1 SESFTVTATDSN
13 NSGATGTLDV
23 NVVDD
28 VPKAFDDNPGGVASE
43 SQLTL
48 TGSVLGNDVQ
58 GADRVATG
66 PVTPNTIVG
75 TYGTLQL
82 FADGSYVYT
91 LDKTDPQF
99 MALNGGGSGTET
111 FTYQLN
117 DSDGDTSTANLVLQ
131 VHNNDDPVV
140 LTGLE
145 VNGGEVTVYEKNLPL
160 GSANDGPALTQSG
173 TFTVT
178 ALDGLKNLTVGGI
191 SVVTNGVAATFPQS
205 EPTGFGNTLTITG
218 YNASTGVISY
228 SYTLNGTDSHPT
240 GAGTNSISESFTV
253 TATDSN
259 NSGATGTLDVNVV
272 DDVPK
277 AFDDNPGGVAS
288 ESLLTLTGSVLGND
302 VQGADRVATGPVTPN
317 TIVGTYGTLQLF
329 ADGSYVYTLDKTDP
343 QFMALNGGGSGTETF
358 TYQLNDSDGDTSTA
372 NLVLQVH
379 NNDDPVVLTGLEVN
393 GGEVT
398 VYEKNLPLGSAN
410 DGPALTQSG
419 TFTVTALDGLKN
431 LTVGGISVVT
441 NGVAA

>member
-1 SESFTVTATDSN
+1 
-13 NSGATGTLDV
+13 
-23 NVVDD
+23 
-28 VPKAFDDNPGGVASE
+28 
-43 SQLTL
+43 
-48 TGSVLGNDVQ
+48 
-58 GADRVATG
+58 
-66 PVTPNTIVG
+66 
-75 TYGTLQL
+75 
-82 FADGSYVYT
+82 VYT

-277 AFDDNPGGVAS
+277 AF
-288 ESLLTLTGSVLGND
+288 
-302 VQGADRVATGPVTPN
+302 
-317 TIVGTYGTLQLF
+317 
-329 ADGSYVYTLDKTDP
+329 
-343 QFMALNGGGSGTETF
+343 
-358 TYQLNDSDGDTSTA
+358 
-372 NLVLQVH
+372 
-379 NNDDPVVLTGLEVN
+379 
-393 GGEVT
+393 
-398 VYEKNLPLGSAN
+398 
-410 DGPALTQSG
+410 
-419 TFTVTALDGLKN
+419 
-431 LTVGGISVVT
+431 
-441 NGVAA
+441 

>member
-1 SESFTVTATDSN
+1 FGNTLTITGYNASTGVISYSYTLNGTDSHPTGAGTNSISESFTVTATDSN

-28 VPKAFDDNPGGVASE
+28 VPRAFDDNPGGVASE

-145 VNGGEVTVYEKNLPL
+145 VNGGEVTVYEKSLPL
-160 GSANDGPALTQSG
+160 GSAIDGSALTQSG

-191 SVVTNGVAATFPQS
+191 SVVTNGVTATFPQS

-228 SYTLNGTDSHPT
+228 SYT
-240 GAGTNSISESFTV
+240 
-253 TATDSN
+253 
-259 NSGATGTLDVNVV
+259 
-272 DDVPK
+272 
-277 AFDDNPGGVAS
+277 
-288 ESLLTLTGSVLGND
+288 
-302 VQGADRVATGPVTPN
+302 
-317 TIVGTYGTLQLF
+317 
-329 ADGSYVYTLDKTDP
+329 
-343 QFMALNGGGSGTETF
+343 
-358 TYQLNDSDGDTSTA
+358 
-372 NLVLQVH
+372 
-379 NNDDPVVLTGLEVN
+379 
-393 GGEVT
+393 
-398 VYEKNLPLGSAN
+398 
-410 DGPALTQSG
+410 
-419 TFTVTALDGLKN
+419 
-431 LTVGGISVVT
+431 
-441 NGVAA
+441 